1 MKVACV
7 YFKTLPETKLS
18 ILAEEFFIFSP
29 QIALGESA
37 IFVEIG
43 KSANYFSEEDF
54 IEGALKILKAY
65 NACALID
72 TGISIR
78 EAFVKAKYG
87 TVDVLSLPLYAL
99 ADLTDPFSKDIV
111 LRKGIEKMVEKLS
124 RLGVTTLS
132 DFKSLPLKELT
143 TRFGALSSLCYFA
156 LKLEE
161 GSPWPFFRPVEAIIE
176 KSEFPHFDFYGELE
190 PLVFKTK
197 EHLDKIFHRLQLR
210 GQALDKLF
218 LRVEVEKN
226 SINPLA
232 YRDFDFDFM
241 ISQTQTKAALNII
254 KERLAKDFEKSPI
267 KTPILGIEITV
278 LKTSPRKELQKNIF
292 HNKDEKNEQF
302 YSIVNQLC
310 ENLGS
315 SNVFRATL
323 TEDLRPEKSW
333 KKIDFKEST
342 SEDQFVLSRLPPRPT
357 FLVRPQKVEVTA
369 GFLHILKKKFRIL
382 KSSFLPEIMTGHWF
396 SDDQFKRTYHRLS
409 LEDGPDVSV
418 FQSADKSY
426 YLHGYFD

>member
-7 YFKTLPETKLS
+7 YFKTLPEKKLS

-29 QIALGESA
+29 QIALGETA
-37 IFVEIG
+37 IFIEIG
-43 KSANYFSEEDF
+43 KSSYYFAEEDF
-54 IEGALKILKAY
+54 FERALKILKVY
-65 NACALID
+65 NASALID

-87 TVDVLSLPLYAL
+87 AVDVLSLPLYAL

-124 RLGVTTLS
+124 KLGLMTLS

-161 GSPWPFFRPVEAIIE
+161 ASPWPFFRPIE
-176 KSEFPHFDFYGELE
+176 TITERSEFPHFDFYGELE
-190 PLVFKTK
+190 PLIFKTK

-218 LRVEVEKN
+218 LRVEVERN
-226 SINPLA
+226 SINPLP
-232 YRDFDFDFM
+232 YRDFEFDFM
-241 ISQTQTKAALNII
+241 ISQTQTKTALNII
-254 KERLAKDFEKSPI
+254 KERLTKDFEKNPI

-292 HNKDEKNEQF
+292 HNKYEKNEQF

-342 SEDQFVLSRLPPRPT
+342 SEDHFVLSRLPPRPT
-357 FLVRPQKVEVTA
+357 FLVKPQKVEVTA

-382 KSSFLPEIMTGHWF
+382 KSSSLPEIMTGHWF
-396 SDDQFKRTYHRLS
+396 SDDKFKRTYHRLS

-418 FQSADKSY
+418 FQSADQSY